1 MQISYISSIF
11 YAIMYRGKLASVTFL
26 TALMLLQIPTAA
38 SAAPFIDVTITEA
51 FYADADSNGVDD
63 VIVNTHFALEGEII
77 NAIQYLITLTLPSGR
92 QFSYVVII
100 LTTSTDFVV
109 ENTFWDHALE
119 SGWYTVEIY
128 VKLGGF
134 YNIMDSDQVVFD
146 PPGGDNADPG
156 GLGVR
161 VV

>member
-1 MQISYISSIF
+1 
-11 YAIMYRGKLASVTFL
+11 MYRGKLASVTLL
-26 TALMLLQIPTAA
+26 TTLMLLQIPIAA

-51 FYADADSNGVDD
+51 FYADVDSNGADD
-63 VIVNTHFALEGEII
+63 VIVKAHFALEGEII
-77 NAIQYLITLTLPSGR
+77 NAVQYLITLTLPSGR
-92 QFSYVVII
+92 QFSYVVLI

-134 YNIMDSDQVVFD
+134 YNIMDSDRVVFD